1 MSQSRNI
8 GSFAAVLLR
17 QPVLRLTPCSFLFR
31 QVSAYATK
39 LLFRVHAVFIR
50 PRFKVYLLIK
60 DNFFVFSS
68 LTMWRPFNLLMAF
81 MALVMAASAAGADL
95 FDEAY
100 EMLESF
106 SQNFQ
111 NFKRDDLTVQQI
123 EGIIS
128 QVNDSGFII
137 SALDVLAA
145 SESQQDSIVNA
156 VAGFIRNGS
165 NPLAGFNVSLNVL
178 EVMDQVLKS
187 GLINSTAD
195 TLLKN
200 DQNRNLLA
208 SRAGQF
214 LSSEIWVSVVLRD
227 LANGHKL
234 TTKWIADTARSFKP
248 YRRDGNNNKLANLQA
263 VLKAAVSKD
272 DSSDQYAGSAQK
284 FFNNFINAALDSSL
298 VNDSL
303 DDILQALNN
312 TGIISSVVLQVINDT
327 SILKM
332 AGNIILKLYDT
343 GVLDNINLQY
353 YFDQAKKK
361 GYLADGV
368 GFLFT
373 DPNYSPY
380 VGKLFQTLDSN
391 DVFKNIQY
399 GIYGSG
405 EGGRND
411 GSGS

>member
-1 MSQSRNI
+1 
-8 GSFAAVLLR
+8 
-17 QPVLRLTPCSFLFR
+17 
-31 QVSAYATK
+31 
-39 LLFRVHAVFIR
+39 
-50 PRFKVYLLIK
+50 
-60 DNFFVFSS
+60 
-68 LTMWRPFNLLMAF
+68 MWRPLNFLIALMAF
-81 MALVMAASAAGADL
+81 VVAASAAGANL

-100 EMLESF
+100 ESL

-111 NFKRDDLTVQQI
+111 NLKRDDLTVQQI

-128 QVNDSGFII
+128 QVNDSGII
-137 SALDVLAA
+137 TTALGLLAA
-145 SESQQDSIVNA
+145 SETQQDNIVNT

-178 EVMDQVLKS
+178 AVKDQALKS

-195 TLLKN
+195 ALLKN

-208 SRAGQF
+208 SKTGQF
-214 LSSEIWVSVVLRD
+214 LSSEIWVSVILRD
-227 LANGHKL
+227 IGNGHKL
-234 TTKWIADTARSFKP
+234 STKWIADTAWSFKP
-248 YRRDGNNNKLANLQA
+248 YRGDGNHTNNKVAHFQG
-263 VLKAAVSKD
+263 VLKAAVSAD

-284 FFNNFINAALDSSL
+284 FFNNFINAALDSNL
-298 VNDSL
+298 VNESL

-312 TGIISSVVLQVINDT
+312 TGIVPTVVLQVMNDT

-332 AGNIILKLYDT
+332 FGNIILKLYDT

-361 GYLADGV
+361 GYLAEGV
-368 GFLFT
+368 NFAFT

-380 VGKLFQTLDSN
+380 VGKLFQTMDNN

-405 EGGRND
+405 DGGRND